1 MQRTRIEWADHTW
14 NPVMGLCPVDCKL
27 PDGRSYCY
35 ARRMYK
41 RFKWMDSLDGVDEKA
56 ILMKEWELYEP
67 AKLKKPSKIFVCSTI
82 ELFHPEVKFNTGAIF
97 NVIKE
102 NPQHT
107 FQILTKF
114 PQNIDRAMPDN
125 VWLGVTVTKGSDE
138 GWRKI
143 YDLDRAKAKLKF
155 ISFEPLL
162 GLLNQSFISNAESF
176 DWFIFGRLTGYGKEH
191 DPDKRWIEPAIDY
204 FRGYKKP
211 VFLKNNLKEIWGEP
225 LIQEFPDV

>member
-1 MQRTRIEWADHTW
+1 MD
-14 NPVMGLCPVDCKL
+14 KL
-27 PDGRSYCY
+27 E
-35 ARRMYK
+35 
-41 RFKWMDSLDGVDEKA
+41 GVDEKA

-114 PQNIDRAMPDN
+114 PQNIDRPMPNN
-125 VWLGVTVTKGSDE
+125 VWLGITITGNNHEDFLRASE
-138 GWRKI
+138 FGFRK
-143 YDLDRAKAKLKF
+143 RKAKIQF
-155 ISFEPLL
+155 VSYEPLFEEPVQ
-162 GLLNQSFISNAESF
+162 NIPHV
-176 DWFIFGRLTGYGKEH
+176 DWIIIGRLTGHGKRF
-191 DPDKRWIEPAIDY
+191 DPRLEWI
-204 FRGYKKP
+204 KKIVRSCADNGTR

-225 LIQEFPDV
+225 LIQEFPDRCQKLLSTEED